1 MSSTYLEKVF
11 GNISEIKEEI
21 KVVQNLTKFERAGE
35 FKSTLSL
42 DDIINSR
49 ENRPSLQLADKEGN
63 TYNTYLLIRG
73 NCLNLKTESIMIK
86 KVLPNNVIYSVILSF
101 YALSKEFKDNDIY
114 NISAQIFYRDNT
126 IHVNNI
132 YKIYHTSKDIEK
144 ASVKLIKRD
153 LFYLVAVSQVMLETA
168 KCLNM
173 SINLSS
179 LSNTNNEKITNV
191 FKFVLKVLSESE
203 QYKNIKINFAE

>member
-11 GNISEIKEEI
+11 GDISEIKEEI
-21 KVVQNLTKFERAGE
+21 KVVQNLTKFERVGE

-132 YKIYHTSKDIEK
+132 YKISHNRKDIEK

-168 KCLNM
+168 KYLNM

>member
-1 MSSTYLEKVF
+1 
-11 GNISEIKEEI
+11 
-21 KVVQNLTKFERAGE
+21 
-35 FKSTLSL
+35 
-42 DDIINSR
+42 
-49 ENRPSLQLADKEGN
+49 
-63 TYNTYLLIRG
+63 
-73 NCLNLKTESIMIK
+73 K

-132 YKIYHTSKDIEK
+132 YKISHNRKDIEK